1 MAATYEI
8 DLNLKPGGIPQRV
21 HLNQYDKGQK
31 ITVNLYNDNT
41 IYTPVGTVWVSGT
54 KKDNTGFQYQC
65 EKSGSSA
72 VITVTDQMTCYPG
85 DTEVEVTDVKEGVKQ
100 GSANFILSVENA
112 AFHDDTAISE
122 TDIPAV
128 QKVAENIDKVE
139 SWKDE
144 TKLSA
149 DAAKESQNAA
159 ESAKIEAQSAQA
171 AAEKAR
177 DDTSQI
183 KADTSALKDQAASNA
198 TLSQSYA
205 KGGTGTRDGEDTDN
219 ALFYKSAAETARTGA
234 ETAQTETDSIK
245 SDVEKLKSD
254 VEELKT
260 AAASSATLSESYAKG
275 STGTRDG
282 EDIDNAKAYA
292 AAAKASAEA
301 ASSGMK
307 VATATTA
314 GAVQPDNRTIVV
326 SEKGVISVP
335 SDVVDLGRTT
345 QGKTTVFN
353 ADGSITETLTD
364 GSKRVT
370 SFDSEEKITSRL
382 YGSDG
387 TLKETTT
394 TTFNGDTITEEVK

>member
-21 HLNQYDKGQK
+21 HLNQYDKGQQ

-65 EKSGSSA
+65 ELSGSSA

-112 AFHDDTAISE
+112 AFHDDTVISE
-122 TDIPAV
+122 TDIPAI

-149 DAAKESQNAA
+149 DAAKESQSAA
-159 ESAKIEAQSAQA
+159 ETAKTEAQSAQA
-171 AAEKAR
+171 VAEKAR

-183 KADTSALKDQAASNA
+183 KADASTLKDQAAASA
-198 TLSQSYA
+198 ALSQTKA
-205 KGGTGTRDGEDTDN
+205 KGSTGTRNGEDTDN
-219 ALFYKSAAETARTGA
+219 ALFYKNSAETARIGA
-234 ETAQTETDSIK
+234 ETAQTETGSIK

-282 EDIDNAKAYA
+282 EDTDNAKAYA

-307 VATATTA
+307 VATSTTA
-314 GAVQPDNRTIVV
+314 GAVQPDNKTIVV
-326 SEKGVISVP
+326 NDKGVISVP

-353 ADGSITETLTD
+353 ADGSITETLAD
-364 GSKRVT
+364 GLKKVT
-370 SFDSEEKITSRL
+370 TFDSDGKITARL